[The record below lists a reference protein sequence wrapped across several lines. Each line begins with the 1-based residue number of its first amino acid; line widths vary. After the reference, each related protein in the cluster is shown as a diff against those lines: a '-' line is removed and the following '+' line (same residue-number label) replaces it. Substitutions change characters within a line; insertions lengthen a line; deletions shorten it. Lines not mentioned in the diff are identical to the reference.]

1 MYLRKFLLFV
11 IAIFLSPLTA
21 AMSLGEGEILSHVG
35 EPFSANIALLGGY
48 SRDYGFFQVR
58 NAECR
63 SSIIGKT
70 AGGCESLYEGPLHL
84 TLRRRNDGRYYLRV
98 TASKGDEFF
107 YRILI
112 KVTSPSGGAIFRTY
126 EFLPEFNESS
136 GAQPAVDDGVDVVPG
151 KYGVVGGKII
161 EPVPDD
167 VSPVV
172 KKTTVAQVEKVPLPD
187 VNSRKPE
194 TAEAVV
200 KQPVQTRLHI
210 QKFGEYADDIHA
222 LQKENGEIEEQI
234 ALLEKHIGLLKEVI
248 RLKSEAG
255 SAISSPVAVATQ
267 VPVRAPVSVQ
277 SPLAQPNNF
286 SGILTWVLLG
296 VVILLLAALGWM
308 YIKINRMTLRNA
320 DQPQPP
326 LPPLHSSSLNEIKS
340 LDLTGAFIRPKW

>member
-1 MYLRKFLLFV
+1 M
-11 IAIFLSPLTA
+11 
-21 AMSLGEGEILSHVG
+21 
-35 EPFSANIALLGGY
+35 
-48 SRDYGFFQVR
+48 
-58 NAECR
+58 
-63 SSIIGKT
+63 
-70 AGGCESLYEGPLHL
+70 
-84 TLRRRNDGRYYLRV
+84 RV

-136 GAQPAVDDGVDVVPG
+136 GAQPRVDDGVDVVPG
-151 KYGVVGGKII
+151 KYGVVGGRFL

-167 VSPVV
+167 VTPVV
-172 KKTTVAQVEKVPLPD
+172 KKTTVGQGKGTVTRR
-187 VNSRKPE
+187 NSRKPE

-200 KQPVQTRLHI
+200 KQPVQTRIHI

-255 SAISSPVAVATQ
+255 SAIAVRFRGDARCMF
-267 VPVRAPVSVQ
+267 VRGGGPDRQCVSRMI
-277 SPLAQPNNF
+277 F

-296 VVILLLAALGWM
+296 VVILLLRGGGC
-308 YIKINRMTLRNA
+308 TLT
-320 DQPQPP
+320 
-326 LPPLHSSSLNEIKS
+326 KV
-340 LDLTGAFIRPKW
+340 